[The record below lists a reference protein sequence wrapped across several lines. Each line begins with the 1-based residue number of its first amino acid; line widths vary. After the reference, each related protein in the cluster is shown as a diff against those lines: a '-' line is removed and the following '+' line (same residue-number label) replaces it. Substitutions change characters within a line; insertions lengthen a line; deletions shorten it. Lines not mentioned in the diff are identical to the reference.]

1 MQRASHGIRLLR
13 FGAYEL
19 DLQQGELRRSGV
31 RLPLQGQP
39 LQILELLLL
48 SPKQLVSREQFRQ
61 TLWPNGT
68 FVDFDDGLNSGMRRL
83 RQVLGDDAD
92 QPRFIQT
99 LPRRGYRFLADVH
112 AVEDVNHVLATTG
125 TGELAAPPTGKK
137 RKNVPILVGVGIAL
151 AVVAI
156 AGATLQHYRRRA
168 GPVVHSIA
176 VIPLVNLSHDPDQE
190 YFADGMT
197 DELITDL
204 AKIKS
209 LRVISH
215 SSVLQYAGTRKPL
228 PQIAREL
235 GVDVV
240 VEGSVLRFG
249 DRVRIRAQLL
259 DAHADRHI
267 WADSYDRDLHD
278 VIAVQNEI
286 AREIAGQ
293 IRAQLTPE
301 EQANLAVAA
310 PRVPE
315 AYEYYFRSR
324 FFINNRRTIDG
335 LRKSVEYSHRAV
347 QADPNY
353 SLAYAGLA
361 HSLISLSFNNG
372 MSPKEAMPQ
381 AEAAAKQ
388 ALQLDPSL
396 SQAHVALGWIRT
408 AYDWDWEGAE
418 RETQRALDLDANNP
432 DAHRVRAHYLQA
444 IGRTSEAIEEE
455 RRSLELDPF
464 SVWENRN
471 LGRALLFE
479 RRYDEAIAQF
489 QKAAEMDPH
498 SAVIFKWIAW
508 SYEQKGMEREAVRFD
523 LRDQVNSGLS
533 LENAKILEEGL
544 STSGPK
550 HYWEELLQV
559 KLRIPE
565 TEVFELARINAH
577 LGRKEKAFAWLKVAC
592 QQRVAWMTWV
602 KVDPT
607 LDPLRADPQFADVLR
622 CVNM

>member
-1 MQRASHGIRLLR
+1 MERASHGIRLLR
-13 FGAYEL
+13 FGPYEF
-19 DLQQGELRRSGV
+19 DLKQGELRRSGV
-31 RLPLQGQP
+31 TLSLQGQP
-39 LQILELLLL
+39 LQILQLLLL

-61 TLWPNGT
+61 ALWPNGT
-68 FVDFDDGLNSGMRRL
+68 FVDFDDGLNTGMRRL

-92 QPRFIQT
+92 QPRFIET
-99 LPRRGYRFLADVH
+99 LPRRGYRFLVDVD
-112 AVEDVNHVLATTG
+112 AVPDTNKDAV
-125 TGELAAPPTGKK
+125 AAGINQTAVPLIVK
-137 RKNVPILVGVGIAL
+137 RRRNLPILVAVGISL
-151 AVVAI
+151 AVVA
-156 AGATLQHYRRRA
+156 GVGRTLLNHRSAAAPTSR
-168 GPVVHSIA
+168 SIA
-176 VIPLVNLSHDPDQE
+176 VLPLVNVSQHPDQE

-204 AKIKS
+204 AKIRS

-215 SSVLQYAGTRKPL
+215 SSVWQYSGSRKAL

-235 GVDVV
+235 GVDLVV
-240 VEGSVLRFG
+240 TGSVLRSG
-249 DRVRIRAQLL
+249 DRVRVRAQLL
-259 DAHADRHI
+259 DARADRHI
-267 WADSYDRDLHD
+267 WADSYEGDLHD

-286 AREIAGQ
+286 ALEIAGQ
-293 IRAQLTPE
+293 IRIQLTPE

-324 FFINNRRTIDG
+324 YFINNRRSVDG
-335 LRKSVEYSHRAV
+335 LRKSVEYSHRAIL
-347 QADPNY
+347 ADPNY

-418 RETQRALDLDANNP
+418 RETQRALDLDPNNP

-533 LENAKILEEGL
+533 PENAKILEEGL